1 MFFEGGIQNIILLFL
16 VGPAIVWGLCY
27 VFKIA
32 LLVKFIVFSCYVSF
46 AAIFYTVYVLS
57 YIMRQDTGTDGMKSI
72 ANIIVEGSEGFFIAQ
87 YGTIFKLSFL
97 FAFGITLTYY
107 LRDNSQLLKQVNNS
121 MSNTVLSLFIGIC
134 FM

>member
-1 MFFEGGIQNIILLFL
+1 MFFEGGIQNTIALFV
-16 VGPAIVWGLCY
+16 VGPAAIWGLCY
-27 VFKIA
+27 VFKITI
-32 LLVKFIVFSCYVSF
+32 LVKFILFSSYVSF

-57 YIMRQDTGTDGMKSI
+57 YIMKQDTGTDAMKSI

-107 LRDNSQLLKQVNNS
+107 FRDNSQLLKQVNNS
-121 MSNTVLSLFIGIC
+121 MSNTMLSLFIGVC